1 MSANDIILLIII
13 GVASG
18 VLGGM
23 FGVGG
28 GLIVVPALV
37 FIFGMTQHEAQGTS
51 TAFLLLPVGILAFM
65 NYYKEGHI
73 DLKYA
78 GILAASFVIG
88 GYFGSKFAINISGT
102 LLKKIFAVFIIL
114 AGIKMF
120 FGK

>member
-1 MSANDIILLIII
+1 MSVNDIILLIII
-13 GVASG
+13 GIASG

-28 GLIVVPALV
+28 GLIVVPALIFV
-37 FIFGMTQHEAQGTS
+37 FGMTQHQAQGTS
-51 TAFLLLPVGILAFM
+51 TAFLLLPVGILAFW
-65 NYYKEGHI
+65 NYYKAGHI
-73 DLKYA
+73 DLRYA

-88 GYFGSKFAINISGT
+88 GYFGSKFAINISGP

-114 AGIKMF
+114 AGVKMF